1 MRRNGFLHTWNWALY
16 AVALFFI
23 YHLVIKVA
31 FIELSW
37 IALLL
42 FLPLLGLIYFLI
54 RPEER
59 RQVIVFTI
67 GFLMLDRAFTRL
79 DMNSIVTI
87 VVGGTVAAVVIA
99 LLAKWYGRLTWTA
112 VSALVAV
119 AVLFNA
125 GFNRDNLA
133 VWNHFTIQWESDK
146 LYRGNWVDYFPI
158 TLYDVDQDGK
168 QEIIT
173 YGNADELPLEPE
185 ADEPKTEEERKALAE
200 KLLPLKAEPVS
211 LYVMT
216 WKDGQLV
223 RMPNE
228 QIPADTLARIREQ
241 LPADFPGFPY
251 YTMKDGQLVP
261 NVQRQSYAEAM
272 LQAGTAPYR
281 AFLLDMQNIE
291 EMLRQNGGKM
301 DARTSFGDRSK
312 FRDLSIQGGL
322 LTGTYDGK
330 PFATET
336 KATKLIDTMTLP
348 DGREG
353 LLVLGEHLSVLAV
366 EPDGTVTERYA
377 LSRKQV
383 PLATAKFILAD
394 IDKDNTDEM
403 LVASTPS
410 YILKPK
416 PDGTWEI
423 LWASQEGD
431 KAFSFTNYATVGENA
446 EPEIIAQA
454 KSWVSTTHQLR
465 YLAGFR
471 YTPEGLEQTWKVYL
485 PLMNVQVGDI
495 DGDKQNEIVATIY
508 DKHRLLVLKQHNLP
522 VLPLVIALFIGLL
535 GYGVVR
541 RFRHA

>member
-1 MRRNGFLHTWNWALY
+1 MRRNGLLQTCNWALY

-23 YHLVIKVA
+23 YHLVIKIA

-42 FLPLLGLIYFLI
+42 FLPLLGLIYLLI

-79 DMNSIVTI
+79 DVNSIATVLA
-87 VVGGTVAAVVIA
+87 GGTAAAVVIA
-99 LLAKWYGRLTWTA
+99 LLAKWYGRLTWNA
-112 VSALVAV
+112 VSVLIAV

-146 LYRGNWVDYFPI
+146 LYHGSWVDYFPI

-185 ADEPKTEEERKALAE
+185 ADEPVTQEERKELAG
-200 KLLPLKAEPVS
+200 KLLPLKAEPVA

-228 QIPADTLARIREQ
+228 QIPAETLARLQEQ

-251 YTMKDGQLVP
+251 YTLKEGQLVP

-272 LQAGTAPYR
+272 LQVGTAPYR

-301 DARTSFGDRSK
+301 DARATFDDGSK
-312 FRDLSIQGGL
+312 FRNLSIQGGL

-330 PFATET
+330 PFAAET
-336 KATKLIDTMTLP
+336 KATRLLDTMTLP

-366 EPDGTVTERYA
+366 EPDGTVTERYT

-394 IDKDNTDEM
+394 IDKDKTDEM

-431 KAFSFTNYATVGENA
+431 KAFSFTNYATVGEQN

-454 KSWVSTTHQLR
+454 KSWVSTTYQMR
-465 YLAGFR
+465 YLSGFR

-495 DGDKQNEIVATIY
+495 DGDKQNEIVATLY

-522 VLPLVIALFIGLL
+522 VLPLAIALFIGLL
-535 GYGVVR
+535 AYGVVR

>member
-1 MRRNGFLHTWNWALY
+1 MRRNGFLHMLNWALY
-16 AVALFFI
+16 GVALLLI
-23 YHLVIKVA
+23 YHLLIKVA

-42 FLPLLGLIYFLI
+42 ILPLLGVIYFLI

-59 RQVIVFTI
+59 RQVIVFSL
-67 GFLMLDRAFTRL
+67 GLLMLDRAFTRL
-79 DMNSIVTI
+79 DFNSIVT
-87 VVGGTVAAVVIA
+87 VLTGGAVAALVIA
-99 LLAKWYGRLTWTA
+99 LLAKWYGRLTWRA
-112 VSALVAV
+112 VSMLAAV

-125 GFNRDNLA
+125 GINRDSLA
-133 VWNHFTIQWESDK
+133 VWNHFSIQWESEK
-146 LYRGNWVDYFPI
+146 LYHGNWVDYFPI
-158 TLYDVDQDGK
+158 TLHDVDQDGK

-185 ADEPKTEEERKALAE
+185 VNEPQSEAERKALAD
-200 KLLPLKAEPVS
+200 KLLPLKPEPIS

-216 WKDGQLV
+216 WKDGRLV
-223 RMPNE
+223 RIPNE
-228 QIPADTLARIREQ
+228 QISADTMAQIQEK

-251 YTMKDGQLVP
+251 YTMKNGKLVP
-261 NVQRQSYAEAM
+261 NVQRQSFAEGM
-272 LQAGTAPYR
+272 LMAGTAPYR
-281 AFLLDMQNIE
+281 AFLLDMQNID
-291 EMLRQNGGKM
+291 EMLTQNKGKM
-301 DARTSFGDRSK
+301 DSRQSFGEGSPYSN
-312 FRDLSIQGGL
+312 LSIEGGL
-322 LTGTYDGK
+322 LTGSYNGK
-330 PFATET
+330 PFAIES
-336 KATKLIDTMTLP
+336 KATKLLGSMKLP

-366 EPDGTVTERYA
+366 KPDGTATEAYT
-377 LSRKQV
+377 LTRKQV

-416 PDGTWEI
+416 PDGTWDI

-431 KAFSFTNYATVGENA
+431 KAFSFSNYASVGGNR

-454 KSWVSTTHQLR
+454 KSWVSTTYQQR
-465 YLAGFR
+465 YLSGFR

-495 DGDKQNEIVATIY
+495 DGDKENEIVATIY
-508 DKHRLLVLKQHNLP
+508 DKHRLLVLKPHHIP
-522 VLPLVIALFIGLL
+522 VLPLVIALFVGLL